1 MICRRLSAFRVPGDP
16 LSDHPML
23 MIRIAAERRR
33 TFHTHGIP
41 FRTERVHGWGMV
53 EVPTWSRSRG
63 ILNRTYRDMRAF
75 GLTAGQARHIVA
87 DMLLV
92 PR

>member
-1 MICRRLSAFRVPGDP
+1 MMV
-16 LSDHPML
+16 
-23 MIRIAAERRR
+23 RIGERHR

-41 FRTERVHGWGMV
+41 FRTERLPGWGMV
-53 EVPTWSRSRG
+53 EVATWARSRS
-63 ILNRTYRDMRAF
+63 ILARAYRDMRAY
-75 GLTAGQARHIVA
+75 GLTPGQARHIVA